1 MCRFRIPRT
10 LWSLA
15 RSSSDEEPP
24 AGERGAPSRYPDPVA
39 TRIAF
44 RTYIPYFYPRQ
55 KGSRQYPGIVYQ
67 KRITRMKQIGIK
79 KLYYSISEVSKITDL
94 EQYVLRYWES
104 EFEQLN
110 PSKNRAGNR
119 IYTNRDIK
127 LILYIKKLLR
137 EERYTIEG
145 AKQVLTGYVSENE
158 SGEQLE
164 LISEAPI
171 AGTASAPPVKASENR
186 LRGDMIEIKKFL
198 EELLVRLT

>member
-1 MCRFRIPRT
+1 M
-10 LWSLA
+10 
-15 RSSSDEEPP
+15 
-24 AGERGAPSRYPDPVA
+24 
-39 TRIAF
+39 
-44 RTYIPYFYPRQ
+44 RQ
-55 KGSRQYPGIVYQ
+55 L
-67 KRITRMKQIGIK
+67 GIK

-104 EFEQLN
+104 EFEQLK
-110 PSKNRAGNR
+110 PAKNRAGNR

-145 AKQVLTGYVSENE
+145 AKQVLLTYVLENE
-158 SGEQLE
+158 TGEQLE
-164 LISEAPI
+164 LLAEPAQPLLTTQSSKP
-171 AGTASAPPVKASENR
+171 TENR